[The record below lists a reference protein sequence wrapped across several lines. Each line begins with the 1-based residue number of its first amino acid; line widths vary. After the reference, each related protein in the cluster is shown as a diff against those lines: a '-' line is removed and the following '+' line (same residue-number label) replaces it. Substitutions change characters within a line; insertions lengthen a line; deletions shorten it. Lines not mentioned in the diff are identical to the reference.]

1 MPVIT
6 VASPKGG
13 AGKSTAS
20 VILGTEL
27 AHAGAEITIL
37 DCDPNRSISIWA
49 DRASLPPRIT
59 VRSDVGE
66 SEIVRTIKQ
75 QDADGRIVIVDLE
88 GVASRLVS
96 RAISQADLV
105 LTPMRATTLDATIG
119 VRALALISEEEEALG
134 RSIPHA
140 VVFTM
145 TRAIKSK
152 QHTAIEAS
160 LKGQGGRHNQSTS
173 DGTRGV
179 FCPIR
184 VWRRPSDASS
194 ARTDGTSRRECV
206 SLRSSRLQPP
216 CRKKA
221 MNDKSAFS
229 IDIASLKSRRK
240 DVSSGALEKADFAG
254 EQHGFVD
261 REPKPKRGRQP
272 SPRTGQVHAKVM
284 PNVADE
290 IANEAKLRGVQQGVL
305 IEEAWALYRANNG

>member
-6 VASPKGG
+6 TASPKGG

-27 AHAGAEITIL
+27 AHAGAEIAIL
-37 DCDPNRSISIWA
+37 DCDPNRSITIWA
-49 DRASLPPRIT
+49 DRVPLPPRIT

-66 SEIVRTIKQ
+66 AEIVRTIKQ

-119 VRALALISEEEEALG
+119 VRALALIREEEEALG
-134 RSIPHA
+134 RSIRHA

-160 LKGQGGRHNQSTS
+160 LKGQGVDIINPPLMERAAFSALFEFGGDLRTLPAQGRMEPAAEN
-173 DGTRGV
+173 
-179 FCPIR
+179 
-184 VWRRPSDASS
+184 A
-194 ARTDGTSRRECV
+194 
-206 SLRSSRLQPP
+206 
-216 CRKKA
+216 
-221 MNDKSAFS
+221 SAF
-229 IDIASLKSRRK
+229 AQAVYNRLVGK
-240 DVSSGALEKADFAG
+240 
-254 EQHGFVD
+254 
-261 REPKPKRGRQP
+261 
-272 SPRTGQVHAKVM
+272 GQ
-284 PNVADE
+284 
-290 IANEAKLRGVQQGVL
+290 
-305 IEEAWALYRANNG
+305 

>member
-37 DCDPNRSISIWA
+37 DCDPNRSITIWA

-75 QDADGRIVIVDLE
+75 HDADGRIVIVDLE

-134 RSIPHA
+134 RPIRHA

-160 LKGQGGRHNQSTS
+160 LKGQGVDIISPPLMERAAFSALFEFGGDLRTLPTQGRMEPAAEN
-173 DGTRGV
+173 
-179 FCPIR
+179 
-184 VWRRPSDASS
+184 A
-194 ARTDGTSRRECV
+194 
-206 SLRSSRLQPP
+206 
-216 CRKKA
+216 
-221 MNDKSAFS
+221 SAF
-229 IDIASLKSRRK
+229 AQAVYNRLVGK
-240 DVSSGALEKADFAG
+240 
-254 EQHGFVD
+254 
-261 REPKPKRGRQP
+261 
-272 SPRTGQVHAKVM
+272 GQ
-284 PNVADE
+284 
-290 IANEAKLRGVQQGVL
+290 
-305 IEEAWALYRANNG
+305 